1 MATPTEEIGQPT
13 GSREPQQNPRHAPQR
28 AQSLQ
33 LVGSIAAGLVVIA
46 LAMLLISRIS
56 VAASQAH
63 NAQAQRTADQAHTVP
78 QGALGISLVGR
89 TAPDVTF
96 NAWTGQP
103 GQQVSLTS
111 LRGHPVVLNI
121 WEATCYP
128 CTLEAPL
135 FVQANKTY
143 QAQGVIFVGVALYT
157 SQADG
162 EAFLK
167 QHGLT
172 YLAGGATTSQTVVD
186 YSIIGVP
193 DTYFINSAGQ
203 IVDQKVGQIS
213 QQELTKGIQAAMK

>member
-1 MATPTEEIGQPT
+1 MAAPTENIGRSADPHDP
-13 GSREPQQNPRHAPQR
+13 RNEPQRDSQR
-28 AQSLQ
+28 TRALQ
-33 LVGSIAAGLVVIA
+33 VAGSFAAALVVIA

-56 VAASQAH
+56 LASSQVKVATDQAH
-63 NAQAQRTADQAHTVP
+63 NVP

-89 TAPDVTF
+89 TAPDVTI
-96 NAWTGQP
+96 NAWQGQP
-103 GQQVSLTS
+103 GHQVALSS

-143 QAQGVIFVGVALYT
+143 SAQGVDFVGVALYT

-167 QHGLT
+167 QYGLT
-172 YLAGGATTSQTVVD
+172 YLAGGATTNQTVVD

-193 DTYFINSAGQ
+193 DTYFINRNGQ

-213 QQELTKGIQAAMK
+213 QQELTRGIQAAMK

>member
-1 MATPTEEIGQPT
+1 MAAPTENIGRSADPHDP
-13 GSREPQQNPRHAPQR
+13 RNEPQRDSQR
-28 AQSLQ
+28 DSQRTRALQ
-33 LVGSIAAGLVVIA
+33 VAGSFAAALVVIA

-56 VAASQAH
+56 LASSQVKVATDQAH
-63 NAQAQRTADQAHTVP
+63 NVP

-89 TAPDVTF
+89 TAPDVTI
-96 NAWTGQP
+96 NAWQGQP
-103 GQQVSLTS
+103 GHQVALSS

-143 QAQGVIFVGVALYT
+143 SAQGVDFVGVALYT

-167 QHGLT
+167 QYGLT
-172 YLAGGATTSQTVVD
+172 YLAGGATTNQTVVD

-193 DTYFINSAGQ
+193 DTYFINRNGQ

-213 QQELTKGIQAAMK
+213 QQELTRGIQAAMK